1 MMFMGTEGH
10 LDGYWDPSL
19 NNGDHRID
27 WLQIGDGLGAP
38 MQRMVRDINGIR
50 WVHAALRSPGGSV
63 VHVDDQN
70 QVAGFKRYDLNG
82 DVVLVVVNASDSQWS
97 GSEYG
102 VSMGGETGGWMEI
115 FNSQAP
121 VYGGVNTVGNYG
133 MALNVSGGS
142 LWINLPSWCVLVF
155 AKS

>member
-1 MMFMGTEGH
+1 M
-10 LDGYWDPSL
+10 
-19 NNGDHRID
+19 
-27 WLQIGDGLGAP
+27 
-38 MQRMVRDINGIR
+38 
-50 WVHAALRSPGGSV
+50 
-63 VHVDDQN
+63 DDQN
-70 QVAGFKRYDLNG
+70 QVVGFKRYDLNG

-102 VSMGGETGGWMEI
+102 VNMGGETGGWTEI

-133 MALNVSGGS
+133 VELNVSNGS

-155 AKS
+155 SKS